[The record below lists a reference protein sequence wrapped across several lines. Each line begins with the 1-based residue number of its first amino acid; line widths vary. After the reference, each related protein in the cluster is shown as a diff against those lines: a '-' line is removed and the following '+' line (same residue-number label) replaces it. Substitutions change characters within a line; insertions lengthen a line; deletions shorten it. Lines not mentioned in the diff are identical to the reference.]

1 LQGLCCGLIMAFLIL
16 LTSPPHPPP
25 PPQPQAAASEQ
36 YQEYFPSPH
45 HGFLL
50 LLLPQIGSQ
59 RQDRAKETRR
69 RQGHR
74 GDWKCGFLPQSA
86 FWFNSHA
93 CYGWSGVLVGVGRG
107 WVGGQR
113 GGGNVNQVIPIRLV
127 VASAVPSNQAQ
138 SSLLLR
144 EK

>member
-1 LQGLCCGLIMAFLIL
+1 
-16 LTSPPHPPP
+16 
-25 PPQPQAAASEQ
+25 
-36 YQEYFPSPH
+36 
-45 HGFLL
+45 
-50 LLLPQIGSQ
+50 
-59 RQDRAKETRR
+59 
-69 RQGHR
+69 
-74 GDWKCGFLPQSA
+74 
-86 FWFNSHA
+86 
-93 CYGWSGVLVGVGRG
+93 VGVGRG